1 MEQNLMTR
9 SVSITVNIN
18 IARKMLVVA
27 GYSHNSLKSKSDEE
41 IFFQALSMCE
51 EYGVKVLE
59 NHE

>member
-9 SVSITVNIN
+9 SVSITVNID
-18 IARKMLVVA
+18 IARKMLNVA
-27 GYSHNSLKSKSDEE
+27 GYSYNSLKSKSDEE